1 MAMQNDTYQ
10 IEFDDEADAAYV
22 HVSDAPVART
32 NEVADGIIV
41 DFDADDRMV
50 GVEVLGL
57 RGRVG
62 TGDGASYLNGLVAGL
77 RLRPAA
83 EAAE

>member
-1 MAMQNDTYQ
+1 MAMQNDAYQ
-10 IEFDDEADAAYV
+10 IEFDAEADAFYV
-22 HVSDAPVART
+22 RVSDTPVART
-32 NEVADGIIV
+32 SEVADGIIV
-41 DFDADDRMV
+41 DFDVNDGMV

-77 RLRPAA
+77 RLRP

>member
-1 MAMQNDTYQ
+1 MPTETYQ
-10 IEFDDEADAAYV
+10 IETDDEADAAYV
-22 HVSDAPVART
+22 RVSDAPVVRT
-32 NEVADGIIV
+32 SEVADGIIV
-41 DFDADDRMV
+41 DFDADNEMV